1 MRPGNTESFVY
12 ALANHYHFTEH
23 AILWEIPYQRALR
36 YIHAA
41 LFANGAWTV
50 KPQTAPKTELS
61 SMMKFAEEV
70 YLDEWDDRGSDG
82 D

>member
-1 MRPGNTESFVY
+1 MRPGNTESFVF
-12 ALANHYHFTEH
+12 ALANHYHFTEYE
-23 AILWEIPYQRALR
+23 ILWKLPYARALR

-50 KPQTAPKTELS
+50 KPQAAPKTELS
-61 SMMKFAEEV
+61 NMLKFAEEAHR
-70 YLDEWDDRGSDG
+70 EWDDCGSDG

>member
-1 MRPGNTESFVY
+1 VY
-12 ALANHYHFTEH
+12 ALANHYHFTEY

-50 KPQTAPKTELS
+50 KLQAAPKAEFSKIL
-61 SMMKFAEEV
+61 KVAEEV
-70 YLDEWDDRGSDG
+70 YTDGWDDC
-82 D
+82 